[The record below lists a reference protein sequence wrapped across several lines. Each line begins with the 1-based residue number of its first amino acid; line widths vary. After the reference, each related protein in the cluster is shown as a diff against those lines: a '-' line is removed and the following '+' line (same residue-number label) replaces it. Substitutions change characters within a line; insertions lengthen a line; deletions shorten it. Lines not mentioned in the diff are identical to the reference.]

1 MPDPR
6 RLYRFR
12 DHAVSGVNWRPTR
25 FVDEGTPKE
34 AVDFVHWTTSR
45 SKEFNVS
52 AMNYPPRRANALKV
66 YCWNEAKGCKSEGT
80 MEDMLRHYENECT
93 FHTVE
98 CLRCGDEVL
107 HRELATHYVARCSAA
122 DSLAGT
128 EKISS
133 ESGTVTFQD
142 VMGALEEVKALWRDA
157 NCEQLLL
164 LEIQTRMNE
173 LVELIRNRES
183 RPTVKTEVLAVPSTS
198 KIDQVAAPSPSTSL
212 QEGTSKQNSTE
223 QASSSSTTPSCS
235 QETLMARQLEPL
247 VDLPKEV
254 LQAMR
259 KTSWEDYPRHAVTYC
274 IRNLDCHLELMR
286 PLSTFKWRE
295 LLRTWKYVLTLAN
308 IPDVSPI
315 GKTKLADITVLHSRD
330 AYFTVK
336 VYFSNHQIFVV
347 ITFHGM
353 CGDPRCSAPVYVVRA
368 YDARKG
374 EIVLMRNYSG
384 KLYNCEHDEGSWIH
398 CQRVYHRN
406 IHGLVRKGVLP
417 DGMKFEIELC
427 HN

>member
-6 RLYRFR
+6 RAYRFR
-12 DHAVSGVNWRPTR
+12 DHAVAGVNWRPTR

-45 SKEFNVS
+45 SKKFSVS

-80 MEDMLRHYENECT
+80 MESMLRHYENECT
-93 FHTVE
+93 FHTLE
-98 CLRCGDEVL
+98 CLRCGEEVL

-133 ESGTVTFQD
+133 ESGAVTFQD

-164 LEIQTRMNE
+164 LEIQTRMNQ

-183 RPTVKTEVLAVPSTS
+183 RLTVKTEVLAVPATS
-198 KIDQVAAPSPSTSL
+198 KTDQVAGPSPSTSL
-212 QEGTSKQNSTE
+212 QEGTSMQNPTE
-223 QASSSSTTPSCS
+223 QVSSSSTTLWCS
-235 QETLMARQLEPL
+235 QETLMPRQLEPL

-259 KTSWEDYPRHAVTYC
+259 KTSWE
-274 IRNLDCHLELMR
+274 
-286 PLSTFKWRE
+286 
-295 LLRTWKYVLTLAN
+295 
-308 IPDVSPI
+308 
-315 GKTKLADITVLHSRD
+315 
-330 AYFTVK
+330 
-336 VYFSNHQIFVV
+336 
-347 ITFHGM
+347 
-353 CGDPRCSAPVYVVRA
+353 
-368 YDARKG
+368 
-374 EIVLMRNYSG
+374 G
-384 KLYNCEHDEGSWIH
+384 KLYNCEHDEGSWI

-406 IHGLVRKGVLP
+406 IDGLVRNGVLP

>member
-1 MPDPR
+1 
-6 RLYRFR
+6 
-12 DHAVSGVNWRPTR
+12 
-25 FVDEGTPKE
+25 
-34 AVDFVHWTTSR
+34 
-45 SKEFNVS
+45 
-52 AMNYPPRRANALKV
+52 
-66 YCWNEAKGCKSEGT
+66 
-80 MEDMLRHYENECT
+80 MLRHYENECT
-93 FHTVE
+93 FHTLE
-98 CLRCGDEVL
+98 CLRCGEEVL

-133 ESGTVTFQD
+133 ESGAVTFQD

-164 LEIQTRMNE
+164 LEIQTRMNQ

-183 RPTVKTEVLAVPSTS
+183 RLTVKTEVLAVPATS
-198 KIDQVAAPSPSTSL
+198 KTDQVAGPSPSTSL
-212 QEGTSKQNSTE
+212 QEGTSMQNPTE
-223 QASSSSTTPSCS
+223 QVSSSSTTLWCS
-235 QETLMARQLEPL
+235 QETLMPRQLEPL

-259 KTSWEDYPRHAVTYC
+259 KTSWEGYPRHAVTYFK
-274 IRNLDCHLELMR
+274 RNLECHLELMR
-286 PLSTFKWRE
+286 PLSTTFKWRE
-295 LLRTWKYVLTLAN
+295 LLRTWKYVLTLAK

-315 GKTKLADITVLHSRD
+315 NKTKLADITVLHSRD

-368 YDARKG
+368 YATRTG

-384 KLYNCEHDEGSWIH
+384 KLYNCEHDEGSWI

-406 IHGLVRKGVLP
+406 IDGLVRNGVLP